1 MTADAEPLVSL
12 PSQPAGVPWP
22 TAAWPEAEAGPPGL
36 DGLLDRA
43 FTGVLERTRAVV
55 VVHAGRLVASRYG
68 ADDGPGTLLPSWS
81 MAKSVLQ
88 LLLGALVGDG
98 LLDPDGPAGLPE
110 WSAPGDPRAAITVA
124 DLLRMRDGLDFAED
138 YVDGDTSDA
147 IAMLFG
153 DGHRDVAAYAAARPL
168 AAPPGERFSYSSGT
182 TNLLSAVAARCLG
195 PATPVDR
202 FLTDRILGPIGA
214 SSAVPGVDEAGTWVA
229 SSFLDMTAPDFARVG
244 LLALRGGVWDGRRL
258 VPEGWVDRGRRPQA
272 TDPTNGVRYGEHW
285 WVLDDGR
292 GTFAALGYD
301 GQILALCPAN
311 DTIVLRLGSLGA
323 DDGPKLRAWA
333 LEVVGAFDG

>member
-1 MTADAEPLVSL
+1 MSAGVDPLVPL
-12 PSQPAGVPWP
+12 PGQPPGVPWP
-22 TAAWPEAEAGPPGL
+22 TAAWPGAEADPPGL
-36 DGLLDRA
+36 GALLDRA
-43 FTGVLERTRAVV
+43 FSGVLARTRAVV
-55 VVHAGRLVASRYG
+55 VVHAGRPVAERYAPG
-68 ADDGPGTLLPSWS
+68 DGPGTLLPSWS

-88 LLLGALVGDG
+88 LLLGVLVGDG
-98 LLDPDGPAGLPE
+98 LLDPDGPAGLAP
-110 WSAPGDPRAAITVA
+110 WSSTGDPRSAITVA

-138 YVDGDTSDA
+138 YVDGDNSDA

-153 DGHRDVAAYAAARPL
+153 SGHRDVAGYAAARPL

-182 TNLLSAVAARCLG
+182 TNLLSAVAAQRLG
-195 PATPVDR
+195 PAASVDR
-202 FLTDRILGPIGA
+202 YLADRLLTPIGA
-214 SSAVPGVDEAGTWVA
+214 TSAVPGVDQAGTWVA

-244 LLALRGGVWDGRRL
+244 LLALRGGVWEGRRL
-258 VPEGWVDRGRRPQA
+258 VPEGWVDQGRRPQA

-311 DTIVLRLGSLGA
+311 DTIVLRLGSLDA
-323 DDGPKLRAWA
+323 DDGPALRAWA
-333 LEVVGAFDG
+333 LEVVAAFGG